1 MASCHYAWKGFDKQ
15 KWKSQ
20 LKMEFTTQQLRWQK
34 KLLLLDLSK
43 EEFVKKVVSITTP
56 RPMNYGMVIKVI
68 KVNKGI
74 IPLNP
79 MMIPDLEMGPNR
91 CSVQ

>member
-1 MASCHYAWKGFDKQ
+1 
-15 KWKSQ
+15 
-20 LKMEFTTQQLRWQK
+20 MEFTTQQLRWQK